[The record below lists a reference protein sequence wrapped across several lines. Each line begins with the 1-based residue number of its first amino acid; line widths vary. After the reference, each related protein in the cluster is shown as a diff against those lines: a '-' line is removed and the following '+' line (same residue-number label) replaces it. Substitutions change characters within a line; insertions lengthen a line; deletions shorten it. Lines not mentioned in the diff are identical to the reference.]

1 MSKDIVI
8 EYNTS
13 TPVEYTRKK
22 WFLCVKSVLKLF
34 VKKPKFIFLGKPVSP
49 CCIVLSNHEA
59 ASAPLSFE
67 LYGNLPI
74 RFWGAHEMCE
84 NFKSG
89 YRYMT
94 RIYYHQK
101 KHWNLW
107 LARLFC
113 LIATPLTK
121 MFYAGLDLLPTYND
135 IRLKNTLN
143 RSIAALKKGH
153 TLVVFPENSNQ
164 GYLKELTQFHQGA
177 MLLLEYCHR
186 RNLDVPV
193 YVAYYNRERKQH
205 IFDTPTSVNA
215 LLGLGISRAELAE
228 MLCKRCNELGKME
241 L

>member
-1 MSKDIVI
+1 MSKDVLINYDV
-8 EYNTS
+8 S
-13 TPVEYTRKK
+13 TPVEYTRRR
-22 WFLCVKSVLKLF
+22 WFLCVKAILKLF
-34 VKKPKFIFLGKPVSP
+34 IKKSEFIFLGKPASP
-49 CCIVLSNHEA
+49 GCIILSNHEA

-74 RFWGAHEMCE
+74 RFWGAHEMRG
-84 NFKSG
+84 NFKAAYG
-89 YRYMT
+89 YMT

-121 MFYAGLDLLPTYND
+121 LFYAGLDLIPTYND

-143 RSIAALKKGH
+143 LSIAALKKGH
-153 TLVVFPENSNQ
+153 TVVVFPENSSQ

-177 MLLLEYCHR
+177 ILLLEYCSR
-186 RNLDVPV
+186 RGLDVPV
-193 YVAYYNRERKQH
+193 YVAYYNRKNRKH
-205 IFDTPTSVNA
+205 IFDAPTSVNA
-215 LLGLGISRAELAE
+215 LLNLDLSRAELAE
-228 MLCKRCNELGKME
+228 MLCTRCNALGKME